1 MCFRYLN
8 KKSDRIIWN
17 FKNYETKQAEMNFKK
32 MNMKNNP
39 LVILD
44 IYNTE
49 NLKSKMIGYNLNL
62 APSWT

>member
-1 MCFRYLN
+1 
-8 KKSDRIIWN
+8 
-17 FKNYETKQAEMNFKK
+17 MNFKK